1 MQRPV
6 HPKLPFESER
16 VLVAPFGALCQS
28 LRPGREYL
36 RRAPGTAMWV
46 GALGTPGAEDRE

>member
-16 VLVAPFGALCQS
+16 VLVAPFGALYQS

-36 RRAPGTAMWV
+36 RRTPGTAMWV